1 MMKKTNIIMM
11 LLIVILIFV
20 SILFLFPTQ
29 AQAQYKEIKLAKG
42 IINPGNFEPEK
53 PTNSDIKPVVGK
65 ANIIIGAIKTIGVA
79 VTMIALMVMGIK
91 YMTGSVE
98 EKAEYKKT
106 MIPYLVGVFIFF
118 GLSQLIAII
127 IEVAEEFNVICK

>member
-1 MMKKTNIIMM
+1 MMKKTNLIMFIS
-11 LLIVILIFV
+11 IVTLMFV
-20 SILFLFPTQ
+20 SILFLFPTKT
-29 AQAQYKEIKLAKG
+29 QAQYKEIKLATG
-42 IINPGNFEPEK
+42 IIDPGNFKPTK
-53 PTNSDIKPVVGK
+53 PTNSDIKPVVDK

-118 GLSQLIAII
+118 GLSQLIAIV
-127 IEVAEEFNVICK
+127 IEVAGEI